1 MPQQSMLLLLLQHWS
16 HCHMKGSD
24 RILILIVGAVVLLVI
39 GAVVAVV
46 LRPEPEYTTGS
57 TPEDVVHNYLLALQQ
72 GDYERAYG
80 CLHTEVKVKDLDD
93 FIDSVESRSYAFD
106 LGSNVA
112 LSIDEESHV
121 SESSARV
128 TVHKTE
134 TYNDLFGGSSYER
147 DFNVR
152 LMKENNQWKIN
163 DSGDYWDYCWDKT
176 STCR

>member
-1 MPQQSMLLLLLQHWS
+1 MLLLRHGSHLQ
-16 HCHMKGSD
+16 MKGSD
-24 RILILIVGAVVLLVI
+24 KTLILIVGAVVLLVI
-39 GAVVAVV
+39 GAVAAVL
-46 LRPEPEYTTGS
+46 LRPEPEYRSGS
-57 TPEDVVHNYLLALQQ
+57 TPDGVVHNYLLALQQ

-80 CLHTEVKVKDLDD
+80 CLHDDVKVKDLDD
-93 FIDSVESRSYAFD
+93 FIDSVEGRPYSFD

-112 LSIDEESHV
+112 LSIDDESHI

-134 TYNDLFGGSSYER
+134 TYNDLFGGGSYAR

-152 LMKENNQWKIN
+152 LKKENDQWKIS
-163 DSGDYWDYCWDKT
+163 DSDDYWDYCWDKT